1 VQTLGTRKNND
12 AKRDRKAFAS
22 LITTPVIGV
31 FVFPANARVYARSVS
46 GCAAGTTAC
55 TFRGRTI
62 QTPLLAA
69 GQAMLIGVVEKSTSL
84 TPSAGFDILIDM
96 GLGKVAK
103 VGGA

>member
-1 VQTLGTRKNND
+1 MQTLGTKKDNA

-22 LITTPVIGV
+22 LITTPAVGA
-31 FVFPANARVYARSVS
+31 FVFPANATVYARSVA
-46 GCAAGTTAC
+46 GCVAGTTAC

-69 GQAMLIGVVEKSTSL
+69 GQAMLVGVVEKSTSL
-84 TPSAGFDILIDM
+84 TPSAGFDVLIDV
-96 GLGKVAK
+96 GLGKVTK